1 MATQLQDAG
10 AVVAPEVVEGAIE
23 QDIGG
28 ISDGQQGR
36 DYESEARELGWV
48 PKDEFRGDESRWT
61 DAESFVKRGETQMPL
76 LKKQVETQKGEIDFL
91 KRQVKKLAKAEQ
103 NAYNAA
109 LEDLKRQQR
118 EAVEYGDV
126 AAFEKVEARIDALKA
141 DIQDEP
147 QAKGENPDLAFAEF
161 RDANE
166 WYDLGALPAA
176 SEAERR
182 ARALADRI
190 ADKLAAQ
197 GLQRE
202 LTPSQFFARVA
213 EQVKEQIPM
222 LGDGKPARQKPASD
236 VAGVTRQ
243 TGARNVRNGNALP
256 PEAKAQAKRFF
267 ENGTIRAANLNEAM
281 DKYAKSYAWDQ

>member
-1 MATQLQDAG
+1 MATQFAEQAQE
-10 AVVAPEVVEGAIE
+10 APEVE
-23 QDIGG
+23 QTAEA
-28 ISDGQQGR
+28 R

-48 PKDEFRGDESRWT
+48 PKEDFRGDETRWT
-61 DAESFVKRGETQMPL
+61 DAETFVKRGETQMPL
-76 LKKQVETQKGEIDFL
+76 LKKQVETQKSEIDYL

-103 NAYNAA
+103 NAYNSA

-126 AAFEKVEARIDALKA
+126 AAFEKVEKKIDALKA
-141 DIQDEP
+141 DIEDEKP
-147 QAKGENPDLAFAEF
+147 QAGGENPDMAFVEF

-176 SEAERR
+176 TEVQAR
-182 ARALADRI
+182 ARVLADRL
-190 ADKLAAQ
+190 AEKMAAQ

-222 LGDGKPARQKPASD
+222 LGDGKPARQKPPSD

-243 TGARNVRNGNALP
+243 QGKSNVRSGSNLP
-256 PEAKAQAKRFF
+256 AEAKAQAKRFF
-267 ENGTIRAANLNEAM
+267 ENGTIRAKDLNEAL
-281 DKYAKSYAWDQ
+281 DKYAKSYAWD